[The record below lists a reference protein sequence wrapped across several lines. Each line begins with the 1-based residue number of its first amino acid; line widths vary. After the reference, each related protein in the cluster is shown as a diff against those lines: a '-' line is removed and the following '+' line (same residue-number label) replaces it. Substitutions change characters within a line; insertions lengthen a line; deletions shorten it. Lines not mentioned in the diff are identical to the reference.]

1 MPSRGIKPRQTRTP
15 RSSWRGNGTSAEPGH
30 FLHMMKLFL
39 KRSLYALGLLVT
51 LPLIILTWLE
61 LAFLGPK
68 WEKVF
73 GQCKEIL
80 SLVPTFIGEYL
91 RLAYYSAVCT
101 YVSPDAALLFGS
113 MIAHRQTT
121 IRRGVVVGQG
131 TIIGK
136 AEVGESVLF
145 GAGVSLLSGKYQH
158 GRPGDRR
165 ENGSSLQE
173 YKIIRIGRQSWIG
186 EKAIVMADVGENC
199 TIGAGAV
206 LMKDAPDNTT
216 FMGNPARKVSM
227 AAPATEKVPPVETNS
242 RNCSGR

>member
-1 MPSRGIKPRQTRTP
+1 
-15 RSSWRGNGTSAEPGH
+15 
-30 FLHMMKLFL
+30 MKILL
-39 KRSLYALGLLVT
+39 KRTLYAFGLLVT
-51 LPLIILTWLE
+51 LPLILLTWLE
-61 LAFLGPK
+61 LAVLGPK

-80 SLVPTFIGEYL
+80 SLVPTFVGEYL

-113 MIAHRQTT
+113 MIAHREAT
-121 IRRGVVVGQG
+121 IRRGVVIGQG

-136 AEVGESVLF
+136 ADVGENVLF

-158 GRPGDRR
+158 GRPKDRR
-165 ENGSSLQE
+165 ENGSSQQVF
-173 YKIIRIGRQSWIG
+173 KMIKIGRQSWIG
-186 EKAIVMADVGENC
+186 EKAIIMADVGENC

-227 AAPATEKVPPVETNS
+227 VAPTIEAAPPVETES
-242 RNCSGR
+242 